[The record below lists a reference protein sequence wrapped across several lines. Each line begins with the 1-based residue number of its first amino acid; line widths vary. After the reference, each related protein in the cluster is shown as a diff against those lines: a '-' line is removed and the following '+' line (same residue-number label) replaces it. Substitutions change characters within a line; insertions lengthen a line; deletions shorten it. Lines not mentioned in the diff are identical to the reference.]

1 MKAESVPVGTL
12 VACPMTELIG
22 LVIESEASEG
32 SKPPISWSQLAWPP
46 YIRIKWSNGEIHWM
60 RDKDVEVI
68 NFP

>member
-1 MKAESVPVGTL
+1 MKVDSVPVGTL

-22 LVIESEASEG
+22 LVIESEAGG
-32 SKPPISWSQLAWPP
+32 STNAPRSWSQLTAPP

-60 RDKDVEVI
+60 RNKDVEVI